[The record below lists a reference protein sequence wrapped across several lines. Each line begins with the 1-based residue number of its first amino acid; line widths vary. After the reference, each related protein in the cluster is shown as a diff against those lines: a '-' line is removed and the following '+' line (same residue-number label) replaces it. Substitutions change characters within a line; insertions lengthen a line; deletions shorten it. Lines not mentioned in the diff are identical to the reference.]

1 MAQTRTLPATAQG
14 PFATRSGMH
23 RPQSHPKR
31 MYELCPWTPASRTQQ
46 AKRMGRRESRHP
58 GRPPAPPRAAS
69 CQSLPT
75 HPHPPRCARPRAGH
89 SLRAPPCQHAFPH
102 RGPCLPARP
111 PRSRPAH
118 EQARS
123 VLDSCS
129 VCCLSR
135 LGPRG
140 LPGENRPEHGN
151 RGVVTVPPPAP
162 GPGDKDDSPLVSS
175 QGCWE
180 ATRPGQ

>member
-1 MAQTRTLPATAQG
+1 MAQMRTLPATAQG
-14 PFATRSGMH
+14 PFATKSGMH
-23 RPQSHPKR
+23 RPRSHPKR

-58 GRPPAPPRAAS
+58 GRPPGPASGRLLPVPARTPP
-69 CQSLPT
+69 PT
-75 HPHPPRCARPRAGH
+75 LLRPA

-129 VCCLSR
+129 VLRLSCLR
-135 LGPRG
+135 PRG
-140 LPGENRPEHGN
+140 LPGENRPEHRN

-162 GPGDKDDSPLVSS
+162 GPGDKDDSPSVSS
-175 QGCWE
+175 RGCWE